1 MVDTAPGGHQA
12 IDPRIAV
19 ARRIVTRIAWG
30 VAFIFFV
37 AAVLGGYHCATERP
51 ARELFFEPEDPPAE

>member
-1 MVDTAPGGHQA
+1 MVDPAPGGNQP
-12 IDPRIAV
+12 IDPRIEV

-30 VAFIFFV
+30 VGIIFFV

-51 ARELFFEPEDPPAE
+51 ARELFFEPKDPPPE